1 MISALDRIGV
11 DFSRPMFGTSEDL
24 KGIAATVNRVLSD
37 LDREKIG
44 KLDADLSDAQ
54 SRAVVAQ
61 NSVVGKFLSS
71 DLLLFAGEI
80 SFGVYLF
87 HRFALLGLDGM
98 GIANLPGPI
107 RLAAVLIATTL
118 IAWLANIFIERPSRF
133 VIRSWGD
140 KLLALR

>member
-1 MISALDRIGV
+1 MKYGAILLPALLLAYAAAFLV
-11 DFSRPMFGTSEDL
+11 VPMLYRSEQ
-24 KGIAATVNRVLSD
+24 IY
-37 LDREKIG
+37 
-44 KLDADLSDAQ
+44 ADLAVCLSATILVTA
-54 SRAVVAQ
+54 AVVAQ